1 LRGAN
6 VTTAQGKSTRNP
18 FWQTACF
25 WLAQLAGLTPGGGIV
40 NSSKTCNTPQVL
52 LVDDECQQLE
62 LRAFLLSM
70 AGYSVSTATGPF
82 EALSLA
88 GAIADLDI
96 AILDYEMPIMNGCVL
111 AQHLKS
117 KFPNLNT
124 VLYSGAVAIPPHD
137 LEAVD
142 TFISKSD
149 GIPVLLHHLSDLSA
163 VVRPIDTGM
172 MSPLS
177 TTIQNHR

>member
-1 LRGAN
+1 
-6 VTTAQGKSTRNP
+6 
-18 FWQTACF
+18 
-25 WLAQLAGLTPGGGIV
+25 V
-40 NSSKTCNTPQVL
+40 NSSKTCNQPQVL

-62 LRAFLLSM
+62 LRAFRLGMS
-70 AGYSVSTATGPF
+70 GYSVFTATGPL

-88 GAIADLDI
+88 GKIADLEI

-117 KFPNLNT
+117 KFPNLRT
-124 VLYSGAVAIPPHD
+124 VLYSGAVAIPSHD

-149 GIPVLLHHLSDLSA
+149 GIPVLLHHLSTLSA
-163 VVRPIDTGM
+163 GVRAIDTGM

-177 TTIQNHR
+177 TIIQRHRPE